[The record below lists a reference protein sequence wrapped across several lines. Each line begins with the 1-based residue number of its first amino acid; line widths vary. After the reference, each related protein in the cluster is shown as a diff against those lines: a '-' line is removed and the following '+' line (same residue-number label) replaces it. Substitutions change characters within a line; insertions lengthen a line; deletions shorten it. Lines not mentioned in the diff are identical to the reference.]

1 MTEAPLDAPLA
12 AAVAVASPTL
22 ASRLASFDTTV
33 DRWFEQ
39 VRGNHAVDRLFYGA
53 SAVGDFS
60 LIWQIAGAAEGLRG
74 RERKAVVLALS
85 LGVESVLINGVVKSF
100 FRRERPA
107 WDQHRPRTLRK
118 PRSSSFPS
126 GHATSAFMAAT
137 VLGTGRSTPAKVGW
151 YGAASVLA
159 ASRVHVRIHH
169 ASDVVGGV
177 AIGLGLGALV
187 RRLVR

>member
-12 AAVAVASPTL
+12 AAVAAASPSL

-33 DRWFEQ
+33 DGWFEQ

-53 SAVGDFS
+53 SDVGDFS
-60 LIWQIAGAAEGLRG
+60 LIWQIAGATEGLRG

-137 VLGTGRSTPAKVGW
+137 VLGTGRSTPAKIGW

-177 AIGLGLGALV
+177 VIGLGLGALV